1 MLPSPRR
8 SMLGI
13 ILLLSVRPVLGGVQ
27 TPSGAMPV
35 TANVMVSTECRYGSD
50 LNGSRAEA
58 AGILIGRVADSVFAV
73 TALHVVRPSD
83 PTCSAREVVLVLRE
97 PFAYFRVD
105 VVRQSERDDLAL
117 LRGAPDS
124 LDALLR
130 GRHWNRR
137 GPEPRGTV
145 FLLGCPVGGS
155 CWDDPLEG
163 RIRSQSVLRDSS
175 VWRIQSPFL
184 EDGYSGGPV
193 VSRSGEVVGLT
204 LSFDGQN
211 AHAVRWYRVEEWL
224 RAGGYKVTL
233 PTRDLTPVGWLSPTQ
248 SGKRRPSLGIL
259 GGVLPMPARNVDGER
274 LMPNVAVR
282 FEGGGTENQSVYLGF
297 EHLSFSAADLCSAC
311 TDRRELRGTA
321 GFFAGLGFTSSRRL

>member
-13 ILLLSVRPVLGGVQ
+13 ILLLSVRPVLGGAQ

-193 VSRSGEVVGLT
+193 VSRSGEVG
-204 LSFDGQN
+204 
-211 AHAVRWYRVEEWL
+211 
-224 RAGGYKVTL
+224 
-233 PTRDLTPVGWLSPTQ
+233 GWLDPELRRPERPRCPMVPGRGVAKGWWVQ
-248 SGKRRPSLGIL
+248 GHPAHEGPYSGRMAKPNPKWQTATFARDSRGCPPNASSKCRWGATHAKRR
-259 GGVLPMPARNVDGER
+259 RQ
-274 LMPNVAVR
+274 VR
-282 FEGGGTENQSVYLGF
+282 GRG
-297 EHLSFSAADLCSAC
+297 
-311 TDRRELRGTA
+311 DR
-321 GFFAGLGFTSSRRL
+321 SSGSNI